1 VKHNFN
7 AKMTRIM
14 LVFLLWIALFLDVL
28 ESFSPKDP
36 RVDPPTKKSS
46 LFSSS
51 IQELQTLEA
60 YDSENDVTV
69 KLPHYFAV
77 SDNNTNTD
85 EHNSNF
91 SSTSSPLHNI
101 HVRSLLSDE
110 EVCMAVKIAEEYAQS
125 NGRWQQPDSQRH
137 ESYSTCDFPV
147 DECDELET
155 FLESSDFE
163 RRLFQQF
170 SDLYIVD
177 MNDLSFNDLFVAYYE
192 AKQQP
197 ENSNHNS
204 GDSSYST
211 STNENIMDRL
221 ELHRDGSLFSFSL
234 LLNPPDEFK
243 GGGTFYDA
251 LRDGKPNYENG
262 GILYPGGTI
271 RPTRAG
277 DAVLHCGKILHGAD
291 VVTSGRRIVLVGFID
306 VSKRCIRSGVLGDS
320 CKEWGRTDVAK
331 YRFKRQV
338 KKKHR
343 GWVLNNSRW
352 LQDVTNNAVV
362 RGFVP
367 ASNGVIR
374 RADPEGCRRRRLE
387 VEDLLLRNIL
397 LPPAER
403 EPKVDEYD
411 QLFLDNERTISSLDV
426 SE

>member
-1 VKHNFN
+1 
-7 AKMTRIM
+7 M
-14 LVFLLWIALFLDVL
+14 LVLLLWIALFLDVL
-28 ESFSPKDP
+28 ESFCPTDS
-36 RVDPPTKKSS
+36 RVDPPIKKSL

-51 IQELQTLEA
+51 TIQELHTHEA
-60 YDSENDVTV
+60 YDLERDNSNGVTV
-69 KLPHYFAV
+69 TLPHYFTA
-77 SDNNTNTD
+77 SNNDTD
-85 EHNSNF
+85 EHDPNF

-125 NGRWQQPDSQRH
+125 NGRWHQPDSQRH

-170 SDLYIVD
+170 SDLYNVD
-177 MNDLSFNDLFVAYYE
+177 MNDLSFNDLFVAYYQ

-197 ENSNHNS
+197 EN
-204 GDSSYST
+204 ST

-221 ELHRDGSLFSFSL
+221 QLHRDGSLLSFSL

-251 LRDGKPNYENG
+251 LRDGKPTYEDG
-262 GILYPGGTI
+262 GILHPGGAI
-271 RPTRAG
+271 RPNRAG
-277 DAVLHCGKILHGAD
+277 DAVLHCGKIFHGAD

-306 VSKRCIRSGVLGDS
+306 VSKRCIRPGVLGDS

-338 KKKHR
+338 KKNHR

-403 EPKVDEYD
+403 ELKDDEYD
-411 QLFLDNERTISSLDV
+411 QIFLDNEGKISSLDV